1 MPLSRLYVLPLPR
14 QLVAISAPKWLLLTV
29 ACFGTFFPG
38 AWSPEKLQMR
48 SFHAWNSSTLPDRR
62 ANVKK
67 AGKTEFKRRSGSL
80 WCVVFLPLTSNNFL
94 RCVTGRTLWKL
105 SEIRIRGSSD
115 NRYSEGEIRDSR
127 DEASERM
134 VKTIS
139 PEPSSLGPAQNLFL
153 SFFTQSNIWCL
164 PPQSPKLSLL
174 ISWLLK
180 ASQFSWNIRLS
191 WENCAQAS
199 SRLQFHS
206 HSALRE
212 RAANVSR
219 CIW

>member
-67 AGKTEFKRRSGSL
+67 AGKAEFKRRSGSL

-105 SEIRIRGSSD
+105 SEIR
-115 NRYSEGEIRDSR
+115 NVY
-127 DEASERM
+127 
-134 VKTIS
+134 KTIIDILKVKFAPVRSSFLDAVAMLYWTNVLYLFPVRYQFQVS
-139 PEPSSLGPAQNLFL
+139 PEFSIKHMSHLLYR
-153 SFFTQSNIWCL
+153 SI
-164 PPQSPKLSLL
+164 L
-174 ISWLLK
+174 ISTMLK
-180 ASQFSWNIRLS
+180 ASRLS
-191 WENCAQAS
+191 WSILFSWENYAS
-199 SRLQFHS
+199 SPSSFLMMPK
-206 HSALRE
+206 
-212 RAANVSR
+212 
-219 CIW
+219 